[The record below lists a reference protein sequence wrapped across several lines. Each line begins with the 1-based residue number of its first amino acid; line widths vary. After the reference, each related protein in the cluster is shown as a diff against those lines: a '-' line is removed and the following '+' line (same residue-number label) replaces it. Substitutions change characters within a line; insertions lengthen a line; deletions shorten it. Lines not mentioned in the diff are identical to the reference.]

1 MLRFDAVP
9 ESLKTLL
16 LHLAT
21 VPAMQEFALGGGT
34 SLALRFSHRL
44 SVDLDFFTLHEFAP
58 EALAESLEIGPV
70 TIIGQAANSLTL
82 DVGGMKLDLLRHA
95 CRMLEPVERI
105 NGVALVSLPDLAAM
119 KLNALANRGSK
130 KDFYDIMEL
139 LDRLALQQMIDYLRK
154 NTRRQTHSR

>member
-1 MLRFDAVP
+1 M
-9 ESLKTLL
+9 
-16 LHLAT
+16 
-21 VPAMQEFALGGGT
+21 
-34 SLALRFSHRL
+34 
-44 SVDLDFFTLHEFAP
+44 
-58 EALAESLEIGPV
+58 